1 MIHPFHPLYNQTF
14 PLLDCR
20 LTWGE
25 ARVYFHDATGALA
38 HLPAHWTDAAPADPF
53 VVMSAGRGYVRLD
66 DLRHLRALLDGL
78 LAPASVPAG
87 GQRVN

>member
-25 ARVYFHDATGALA
+25 ARVYFHDATGALV
-38 HLPAHWTDAAPADPF
+38 HLPARWTVARHHPF
-53 VVMSAGRGYVRLD
+53 VVMSAGRGYMHLD

-78 LAPASVPAG
+78 LTPASVPAG